1 MKYYSLID
9 KVYRIEN
16 LKKAYGA
23 VKANNGAPGVDGQTV
38 RAFGENLDDEIVKL
52 HLELKTGTY
61 RPSPVLRVEIP
72 KPDGGKRLL
81 GIPTVRDR
89 VVQQALLN
97 VLQPIFD

>member
-38 RAFGENLDDEIVKL
+38 RAFGENLDDEIAKL

-72 KPDGGKRLL
+72 KPDGGKKAAWDTYR
-81 GIPTVRDR
+81 
-89 VVQQALLN
+89 
-97 VLQPIFD
+97 